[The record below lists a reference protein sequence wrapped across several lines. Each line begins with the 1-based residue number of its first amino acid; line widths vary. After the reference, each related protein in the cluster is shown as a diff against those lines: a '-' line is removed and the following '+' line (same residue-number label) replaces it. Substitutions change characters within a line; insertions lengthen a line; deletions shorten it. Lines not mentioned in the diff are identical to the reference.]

1 MLFRMTPFRID
12 LLTRCIALLRRRLGG
27 FGGAAVVALALP
39 LGGCDDA
46 ARAFAAKPVPVRVE
60 QVHLTPRQQL
70 SRYAASIKPRVEAD
84 LGFRVGGKM
93 IARLVDVGAVVS
105 AGTELARLD
114 PDDLN
119 LQVQAVAAQLVSAR
133 ADAANA
139 KRDFDRSTE
148 LRRSQW
154 TTQQDHDRRW
164 AAAATA
170 QARAD
175 QLEAQLRVARNSAHY
190 TTLIADGPGVVT
202 AVLVEPGQV
211 VAQGQSVFK
220 VARLGEM
227 EAEANVPEQR
237 LETLRQAGLTLE
249 VWSLPGVSVR
259 AKLREVSPSA
269 DPVTRTYKVRASL
282 ADPPPQLQLGMTATL
297 IAKAHGE
304 GTAAILPLTALTKD
318 GGQPAVFVV
327 DAAGDSLELRPVE
340 VASYA
345 GDRVILQAGVREGE
359 KVVTAG
365 VHKLDA
371 AQKVRIWLEPDR

>member
-1 MLFRMTPFRID
+1 
-12 LLTRCIALLRRRLGG
+12 
-27 FGGAAVVALALP
+27 
-39 LGGCDDA
+39 
-46 ARAFAAKPVPVRVE
+46 
-60 QVHLTPRQQL
+60 VHLTPRQQL

-297 IAKAHGE
+297 IAKARGE
-304 GTAAILPLTALTKD
+304 GTAAILPLTALTKE

-359 KVVTAG
+359 NVVTAG